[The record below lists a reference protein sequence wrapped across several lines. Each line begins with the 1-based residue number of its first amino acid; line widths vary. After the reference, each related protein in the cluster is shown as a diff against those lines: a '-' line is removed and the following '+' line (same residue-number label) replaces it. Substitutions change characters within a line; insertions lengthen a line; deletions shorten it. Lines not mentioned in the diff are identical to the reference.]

1 MDKAQIPVKLFGS
14 YADWAKWM
22 AKNHDKSDSVWLK
35 FAKKNSGEKSINYQ
49 EAVEVALCYGWI
61 DSLVKGFDDKF
72 YLQKFTPRRAKS
84 IWSKI
89 NVEKAEKLIAEN
101 KMQPAGQI
109 QVDLAKADGRWEAAY
124 EGQRKMPMP
133 EDFKKMLNENKKAK
147 AFYDTLTSSN
157 KYAILFRLHHYKKPE
172 TRASNIKKLIKMLEE
187 GRKFH
192 P

>member
-1 MDKAQIPVKLFGS
+1 
-14 YADWAKWM
+14 
-22 AKNHDKSDSVWLK
+22 
-35 FAKKNSGEKSINYQ
+35 
-49 EAVEVALCYGWI
+49 
-61 DSLVKGFDDKF
+61 VKGFDDKF

-157 KYAILFRLHHYKKPE
+157 KYAILFRLHHYKKSE